1 MAKYPKSFYSHF
13 NCFISL
19 ECFEAD
25 TNYKQNNLFYEIDDS
40 ARACQVRCQREI
52 RCHAFTYGT
61 RSRRCYLKT
70 EIGEKEHF
78 PGVISGPKFC
88 PGSSKIVDNVKIM

>member
-1 MAKYPKSFYSHF
+1 MAKDNYPKSFYSHF
-13 NCFISL
+13 NRFIFSD
-19 ECFEAD
+19 CFEAD
-25 TNYKQNNLFYEIDDS
+25 TNYKQNNLFYEVDNS
-40 ARACQVRCQREI
+40 AKACQARCQREA

-88 PGSSKIVDNVKIM
+88 PG